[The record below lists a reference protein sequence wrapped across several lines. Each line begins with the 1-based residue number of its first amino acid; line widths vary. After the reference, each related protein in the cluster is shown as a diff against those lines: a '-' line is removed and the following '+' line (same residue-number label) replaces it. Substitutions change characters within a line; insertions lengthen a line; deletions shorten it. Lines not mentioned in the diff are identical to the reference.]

1 MRTNLISSILALAF
15 MLSLQACSSSEPPPK
30 PKPPAVTVAKPE
42 VREVTR
48 YVHFTGY
55 TDALYTVQLV
65 ARVEGF
71 LEEIHYEVGSLVKK
85 GDLLFTIDPKPFEA
99 RLAKAQANLN
109 AAMSEA
115 KLADA
120 TFKRNDKAFQKKAVS
135 EIAFLQAQSALA
147 TALANQAGA
156 KAAVDDAALELSY
169 TKIISPVDG
178 KVSRNLVDAGNL
190 VGAGGS
196 KTLLATVVTFD
207 PIYVYFNVDE
217 ATFMTYKKNHPPQK
231 GVDEETIAVPVEL
244 SLEGQQDFPY
254 KGMTDYIDPT
264 VDRNTGT
271 IQVRALFDNLD
282 LFITPGQFAKVRIPL
297 FTDPKTL
304 VVPAVAL
311 GADQRGRYLMVVDKD
326 NRAQYRQVTVG
337 QVLLDGSAVI
347 DKGIQAEDLIIVN
360 GLQRARPGAP
370 VTPEFADASAKAK
383 AEFK

>member
-1 MRTNLISSILALAF
+1 MRYTIISIILGLAF
-15 MLSLQACSSSEPPPK
+15 ILNFQGCSSSEPPPP

-42 VREVTR
+42 VRAVTR

-99 RLAKAQANLN
+99 RLKKAQANRS
-109 AAMSEA
+109 AAVSEA
-115 KLADA
+115 SLADA
-120 TFKRNDKAFQKKAVS
+120 TFKRNEKAYRKNAVS
-135 EIAFLQAQSALA
+135 EIAYLQAKSALA

-156 KAAVDDAALELSY
+156 QAAVDDAALDLSY
-169 TKIISPVDG
+169 TKILSPVEG
-178 KVSRNLVDAGNL
+178 KVSRNLIDVGNL
-190 VGAGGS
+190 VGAGGT

-271 IQVRALFDNLD
+271 IQVRALFENLD
-282 LFITPGQFAKVRIPL
+282 MFITPGQFAKVRIPL
-297 FTDPKTL
+297 FTDPNTL
-304 VVPAVAL
+304 VVPEVAL
-311 GADQRGRYLMVVDKD
+311 GADQRGRYLMVVDQD

-337 QVLLDGSAVI
+337 QVLADGFAVI
-347 DKGIQAEDLIIVN
+347 DTGLLAEDLVIIN
-360 GLQRARPGAP
+360 GLQRARPGAA
-370 VTPEFADASAKAK
+370 VTPEFEDARSKAR